1 MYDKGMERPPHT
13 SYAGDA
19 GRPGEA
25 AIMSCGLAAYQW
37 LHIWPRE
44 PLTRSAQMHTTSC
57 YVVDDGVSYA
67 SI

>member
-1 MYDKGMERPPHT
+1 MRPLIVAQSVTIVTATATVRPLLCHAAIDRPHT
-13 SYAGDA
+13 
-19 GRPGEA
+19 
-25 AIMSCGLAAYQW
+25 
-37 LHIWPRE
+37 WPRE